1 LIKISFVNKLMIC
14 FVVLIIRFNDND
26 LAFMINAFSVFR
38 IIVELLLIKFDSYWL
53 IAPYSGLLLNILYVC
68 LIATFIFL
76 LMDLSNKI
84 LIII

>member
-14 FVVLIIRFNDND
+14 FVVLIIRFNDNS
-26 LAFMINAFSVFR
+26 LAFMINASVFR

>member
-1 LIKISFVNKLMIC
+1 MIC
-14 FVVLIIRFNDND
+14 FVVLIIRFNDNG
-26 LAFMINAFSVFR
+26 LAFMINASVFR

-68 LIATFIFL
+68 LVATFIFL

>member
-14 FVVLIIRFNDND
+14 FVVLIIRFNDNS
-26 LAFMINAFSVFR
+26 LAFMINASVFR

-68 LIATFIFL
+68 LVATFIFL

>member
-1 LIKISFVNKLMIC
+1 MIC
-14 FVVLIIRFNDND
+14 FVVLIIRFNDNS
-26 LAFMINAFSVFR
+26 LAFMINASVFR

-68 LIATFIFL
+68 LVATFIFL